1 MPRYNYPPPGNDDE
15 FEEFCLRYYRHLLE
29 RSALVRYAKRG
40 ERQHGIDI
48 IDQFCSKKPRI
59 AIQCKHH
66 ERTKTIPPKEIR
78 DEVTLAESSSYPLEH
93 YIIATTAKKSRTAQ
107 DTVVQLNERSADSR
121 KFTVEIHFWEDISSR
136 LVGFGRAIA
145 DFIVYCEQRE
155 EELSAPIHRGVG
167 SYASLESPNDG
178 EELYSEIESLFKDR
192 KLEAA
197 EHAIGKLGD
206 PERDSTL
213 SVRQRYLILRLRA
226 KLALEHQHF
235 DEAARLFTLAYD
247 ACPDLKQ
254 ARENH
259 LLALELSGKFSQ
271 AFAETERLLKEG
283 MDSPLVVRVLINT
296 SSTPSDLT
304 QHQDTINKHISSS
317 EDVNL
322 AIAHKYVGWCQ
333 LEPAADAAER
343 ALGISP
349 SSAHACFACGM
360 VAHHAALRGNWQHRN
375 ENLAKAIHHYTEAI
389 VAAERDKYS
398 ALLPEVYSN
407 RARVHAVIGNVSHA
421 AQDYRSSVRISPR
434 PGLYAESAVSFFLH
448 VEDFDSALELVPV
461 LDASSNEAA
470 FLIAVTEYHHAPTR
484 DEKESRIIELAT
496 LADQQSCRATEA
508 RFLCVQWAIEL
519 QNLQLARQCLP
530 QSFVEQ
536 RPFQGN
542 TLLGW
547 IELEAG
553 NKDRAQELAA
563 LALDSSS
570 RAAHQQELA
579 VLARLLVRL
588 GQDEK
593 ALPLLEQVAT
603 PGVLDFDCKRL
614 IECAQR
620 LERHDTLLRICGELR
635 HTNRQDDKIRKLEVQ
650 LLSRYAP
657 VEAFDLAKQFVE
669 HDASYFTVVRNYLAV
684 RLGRLDDIQLDD
696 SSLPSPDEFAPEEA
710 YLVVTPYIETGRYR
724 EALEF
729 AYHQLRSHFSEECA
743 HGQYIGFVLQY
754 GKDAGIP
761 HCPEV
766 VDEQSAIRLENLI
779 SGEQRW
785 VVAEDHQPDST
796 RNEYPCATPVV
807 QALLGKRK
815 DSVVDIRG
823 PSLQP
828 QQERIVE
835 IQSKYV
841 RLFQDAISNFQHRFP
856 DAGAIQS
863 IHLEREGK
871 FDPSP
876 LLEGLKARRQYAE
889 EATTFYHNNP
899 CSLHLLASGLGVTE
913 RDIMIGLADNDEWFV
928 RCVECTP
935 QQYAETAAAGF
946 ARKKI
951 VLDISAIVT
960 ISQLDAW
967 SKLSREYKYII
978 SQGTSDLIAGWLH
991 QTETGAQPAMYSYL
1005 SDDGRMVLQDVTQE
1019 QLNKKHDGIQTI
1031 VTEASSLSSVKSSIA
1046 VAKLDPKRREQYVQ
1060 FFGLHTLESMSI
1072 AKDEDALL
1080 WTDDLFVG
1088 LLAVTDF
1095 GVKRVWTQLVFKMLE
1110 NEQLIDGDAYSEIT
1124 AKLAAWNYIT
1134 TVFNP
1139 QDVIVAGRLC
1149 DWDVQQWPLR
1159 QCIRLIGTCPLPPL
1173 DKARLAI
1180 EVLRFLRQSACVELR
1195 QSSVV
1200 QAVLDSVGDARAVR
1214 WMLRRLDRLFP
1225 IDIPSAEFLKYELS
1239 YWLRLR

>member
-1 MPRYNYPPPGNDDE
+1 
-15 FEEFCLRYYRHLLE
+15 
-29 RSALVRYAKRG
+29 LVRYGKRG
-40 ERQHGIDI
+40 EEQHGIDI

-78 DEVTLAESSSYPLEH
+78 DEVALAESSSYPLEH
-93 YIIATTAKKSRTAQ
+93 YIIATTAKKSRKAQ
-107 DTVVQLNERSADSR
+107 DTVVQLNERTADSR

-136 LVGFGRAIA
+136 LTEFGRAIA
-145 DFIVYCEQRE
+145 DFIVYCEQPE
-155 EELSAPIHRGVG
+155 KELFTPIQRGVG
-167 SYASLESPNDG
+167 SYAALESTNDD
-178 EELYSEIESLFKDR
+178 EELYSEIDTLFKDR
-192 KLEAA
+192 KLEVA
-197 EHAIGKLGD
+197 EHEISKLGD
-206 PERDSTL
+206 PEQDSTL
-213 SVRQRYLILRLRA
+213 NVRQRYLILRLRA

-247 ACPDLKQ
+247 TCPDLKQ

-296 SSTPSDLT
+296 SSTPSDLA

-322 AIAHKYVGWCQ
+322 AIVHKYLGWCE
-333 LEPAADAAER
+333 LEPAADAAQR

-349 SSAHACFACGM
+349 NSAHACFACGM

-407 RARVHAVIGNVSHA
+407 RARVHTVTGNLSHA

-434 PGLYAESAVSFFLH
+434 PGLYAESAVSFFLNI
-448 VEDFDSALELVPV
+448 EDFDSAQELIPV
-461 LDASSNEAA
+461 LDTSSNEAA
-470 FLIAVTEYHHAPTR
+470 FLIAVTEYHRASR
-484 DEKESRIIELAT
+484 DEKESRIIALAT
-496 LADQQSCRATEA
+496 LAGQQSCRATEA

-519 QNLQLARQCLP
+519 ENLELARQCVTE
-530 QSFVEQ
+530 SFVERQ
-536 RPFQGN
+536 PFQGN

-547 IELEAG
+547 VELEAG
-553 NKDRAQELAA
+553 NEGKAQELAA

-570 RAAHQQELA
+570 RAAHQQEIA
-579 VLARLLVRL
+579 VLASLLVRL

-620 LERHDTLLRICGELR
+620 LERHDTLLRICSELR

-650 LLSRYAP
+650 LLSHYAP
-657 VEAFDLAKQFVE
+657 GEAFDLAKQFLK
-669 HDASYFTVVRNYLAV
+669 HDTLYFAVVCNYLAV
-684 RLGRLDDIQLDD
+684 RLGRLDEVHFDD
-696 SSLPSPDEFAPEEA
+696 SNLPNPDDFPPEEA
-710 YLVVTPYIETGRYR
+710 YLVVTPYIETRRYC

-729 AYHQLRSHFSEECA
+729 AYHQLRTHFSEECA

-754 GKDAGIP
+754 GKDTGIP
-761 HCPEV
+761 NYTEV
-766 VDEQSAIRLENLI
+766 VDEQSAVRLENRMT
-779 SGEQRW
+779 GEQRW
-785 VVAEDHQPDST
+785 VIAEDRQPDST
-796 RNEYPCATPVV
+796 RNEYSCATPVV
-807 QALLGKRK
+807 QALLGKQK
-815 DSVVDIRG
+815 DNVVDISG
-823 PSLQP
+823 QSLQP

-835 IQSKYV
+835 IQSKYA

-856 DAGAIQS
+856 GAGTIQS
-863 IHLEREGK
+863 IHLEHDGQ

-899 CSLHLLASGLGVTE
+899 CSLHLLASRLGRTE
-913 RDIMIGLADNDEWFV
+913 REIMLGLADHDESFV

-935 QQYAETAAAGF
+935 QQYAEIAAAEII
-946 ARKKI
+946 RKKI
-951 VLDISAIVT
+951 VLDVSAIVT

-967 SKLSREYKYII
+967 SKLNREWEYII

-1019 QLNKKHDGIQTI
+1019 QLDKKHDDIQTI
-1031 VTEASSLSSVKSSIA
+1031 VTEVSALSAVKSSIA
-1046 VAKLDPKRREQYVQ
+1046 VAKLDPKRRERYVQ
-1060 FFGLHTLESMSI
+1060 FLGLHSLESMSI

-1088 LLAVTDF
+1088 LLAETDF
-1095 GVKRVWTQLVFKMLE
+1095 GVKRVWTQLVFKVLE
-1110 NEQLIDGDAYSEIT
+1110 NEKRIDVDAYNEIT

-1139 QDVIVAGRLC
+1139 QDVIAAGRLC

-1180 EVLRFLRQSACVELR
+1180 EVLRLLRQSACIELR
-1195 QSSVV
+1195 QSPVV
-1200 QAVLDSVGDARAVR
+1200 QAVLDSVGDARAVQ

-1225 IDIPSAEFLKYELS
+1225 IDIPSAEFLKCELS